1 MDGFVRYLTDPDQDP
16 RGAGGGARVGWYS
29 AGRAAV
35 HPVPGAGTM
44 AALLRLPLPE
54 IRALADRAR
63 REAAVPAADAVL
75 LPPVDGGTEVWASGV
90 TYDRSREARGEEST
104 DADLY
109 ERVYDARRPELF
121 FKAVPWRVVTGGEP
135 VAVRR
140 DSALDVPE
148 PELALFATAFGEVA
162 GYGVCNDM
170 SSRSIEG
177 ENALYLPQAKV
188 YAGSCALAPVV
199 RPAWLV
205 PDWRALRVSMS
216 VERAGAAAFTGD
228 IGLSALRREPDDLL
242 SHLFAGQPFPDGAVL
257 ATGTGIVPDMDFT
270 LEEGDVVRI
279 AIDGVGELSNPVV
292 RGTAGL
298 EWLAAARDD
307 PRARPR
313 ERGTGAPE

>member
-1 MDGFVRYLTDPDQDP
+1 MDGFVRFTDHPSP
-16 RGAGGGARVGWYS
+16 AAGSAPRVGWYS
-29 AGRAAV
+29 ADRGAV
-35 HPVPGAGTM
+35 HPLPGTATM
-44 AALLRLPLPE
+44 ADLLRLPLPQ
-54 IRALADRAR
+54 IRALAERAAR
-63 REAAVPAADAVL
+63 DPSPVPASDALL

-90 TYDRSREARGEEST
+90 TYERSREARREESGS
-104 DADLY
+104 ADLY
-109 ERVYDARRPELF
+109 ERVYTAQRPELF
-121 FKAVPWRVVTGGEP
+121 FKAVPWRVVTDGEP
-135 VAVRR
+135 VAVRE

-148 PELALFATAFGEVA
+148 PELALVANAFGDVV

-216 VERAGAAAFTGD
+216 VERGGATAFSGE
-228 IGLSALRREPDDLL
+228 IGLTAMRREPADLL

-270 LEEGDVVRI
+270 LEEGDVVHI
-279 AIDGVGELSNPVV
+279 GIEGVGGLSNPVV
-292 RGTAGL
+292 RGGAGL
-298 EWLAAARDD
+298 EWLVAARDD
-307 PRARPR
+307 ARARPPR
-313 ERGTGAPE
+313 RRG